1 VPRFHRQTAGLPE
14 LRDVASDQQNGR
26 PAGALVIDR
35 STASRF
41 GITPQMI
48 DDTLYDAFG
57 QRQISIMFTQLNQY
71 RVVLE
76 VKPSFSRIPTRSEA
90 TSISVLGQRRS
101 SAQRLHAFEQA
112 ATAPLVVNHQGQ
124 FPVVTVSFNLAPGA
138 SLGDAV
144 ERGQSRAKKN

>member
-1 VPRFHRQTAGLPE
+1 M
-14 LRDVASDQQNGR
+14 
-26 PAGALVIDR
+26 IDR
-35 STASRF
+35 DTASRF
-41 GITPQMI
+41 GITPQLI

-76 VKPSFSRIPTRSEA
+76 LKPDLQQNPDELKDIYIRSQQGGE
-90 TSISVLGQRRS
+90 VPL
-101 SAQRLHAFEQA
+101 SAFTHFEPS
-112 ATAPLVVNHQGQ
+112 TAPLVVNHQGQ

-144 ERGQSRAKKN
+144 NGDRGRPNGARTCRPASRPRSREPRRRFSIR